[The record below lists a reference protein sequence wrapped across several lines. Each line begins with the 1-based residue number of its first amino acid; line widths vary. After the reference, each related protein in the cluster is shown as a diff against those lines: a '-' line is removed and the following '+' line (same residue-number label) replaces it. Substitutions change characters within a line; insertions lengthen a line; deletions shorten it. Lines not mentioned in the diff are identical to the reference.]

1 VWRHRADLQP
11 RRENRLSVE
20 RLRVVAELT
29 LLLLVKVARPRVEI
43 ILALTILV
51 REVIALGFKLASPSS
66 ILIVQLLLSV
76 VGLGVELNPLVG
88 TITTLVLLTSLP
100 TVAVRECVVDIN
112 IPVVRGGSWM
122 KASLA

>member
-1 VWRHRADLQP
+1 
-11 RRENRLSVE
+11 
-20 RLRVVAELT
+20 

-66 ILIVQLLLSV
+66 LLIVQLLLSV